1 MGQIKK
7 GLKFQVKRAVYGFGK
22 VFKVRPSNY
31 SECASICRAFHQ
43 SGIFTTT
50 GKFSQAGED
59 PVGIASEYQRIS
71 DLLSKDNSDSDFYLS
86 LKPPALLF
94 DIEFAS
100 SIASTALKNNQAVH
114 FDSHEHIDAEPTIQL
129 LAQLMERFGLEKD
142 TGKEWHYGLSLPSRW
157 KRSLRDARWVIDNN
171 VMPRLIKGE
180 FKAKQASEEM
190 DPYRGFLTLVDLFAG
205 AVPRITIATH
215 DYELAKEAIFRT
227 KKAGTQVQMELLF
240 GMPCAKMISLSRQ
253 QGIPLR
259 FYVPYGDTLLVYGI
273 HHLLTHPHKIF
284 RPGFLELFTSGKSKL
299 ARIINNV

>member
-1 MGQIKK
+1 MGQIKN

-31 SECASICRAFHQ
+31 SECASICCKFQQ
-43 SGIFTTT
+43 SGILTTT

-59 PVGIASEYQRIS
+59 PAGIVNEYQRIS
-71 DLLSKDNSDSDFYLS
+71 DILSKDNSDNDFYLS

-94 DIEFAS
+94 DLEFAA
-100 SIASTALKNNQAVH
+100 SIASTAFNNNQAVH

-142 TGKEWHYGLSLPSRW
+142 TRKEWRYGLSLPSRW
-157 KRSLRDARWVIDNN
+157 KRSLRDARWAIDNH

-180 FKAKQASEEM
+180 FKAKQISEEM
-190 DPYRGFLTLVDLFAG
+190 DPHRGFLTLVDLFAG
-205 AVPRITIATH
+205 EVSQITIATH
-215 DYELAKEAIFRT
+215 DYDLAKEAIFRT
-227 KKAGTQVQMELLF
+227 KKMGTQVQMELLF
-240 GMPCAKMISLSRQ
+240 GMPCANMISLSRQ
-253 QGIPLR
+253 EGIPLR

-284 RPGFLELFTSGKSKL
+284 RPGILELFTSGKSKL